1 MKITRTWALVLLGG
15 PVLFLFAFFIVP
27 FGVVLLD
34 SLRTKDGALTLE
46 HYAKALGDLYYWET
60 LLLTFKLS
68 LFVTVATLLIGYPLA
83 YFIVRNV
90 QNRLVRSVLYTIV
103 VTPLFTS
110 NIVRAFGWMV
120 LLGRRGMVNDVLLAT
135 GLIERPLPLLY
146 GQTSIVVGL
155 TYIMAPFMVLTVA
168 SVLQNIDRSLEE
180 AARDLGAGAWSTFTR
195 VTLPLSLPGVIAGS
209 LIVFTLSVSAYVTP
223 SILSGGR
230 QNVTSMLIFQQY
242 GAILNFQFGAALSMV
257 LLVTTLLLV
266 VGYLAALDRGRRT
279 V

>member
-1 MKITRTWALVLLGG
+1 MRISRAWAFALLGI
-15 PVLFLFAFFIVP
+15 PIAFVLAFFVVP

-34 SLRTKDGALTLE
+34 SFRTKAGMWTLE
-46 HYAKALGDLYYWET
+46 HYGKVMGDLYYWEV

-68 LFVTVATLLIGYPLA
+68 LYVTLATFLIGYPLA
-83 YFIVRNV
+83 YYIVRHV
-90 QNRLVRSVLYTIV
+90 KSRLIRSLLYIVV

-120 LLGRRGMVNDVLLAT
+120 LLGRRGLVNDVLIAT
-135 GLIERPLPLLY
+135 GAIGSPLPLLY
-146 GQTSIVVGL
+146 GQTSIVIGL

-168 SVLQNIDRSLEE
+168 SVLQNIDRSLDD
-180 AARDLGAGAWSTFTR
+180 AARDLGAGAWTTFWR
-195 VTLPLSLPGVIAGS
+195 VTFPLSLPGVVAGS

-242 GAILNFQFGAALSMV
+242 GAILNFQFGAALSVV
-257 LLVTTLLLV
+257 LLVTALILV
-266 VGYLAALDRGRRT
+266 GVYLIALDRGRRPA
-279 V
+279 